1 MTVYAAAIFVVV
13 FVVVVDISSS
23 CNANDDPTKRINLSS
38 GANGV
43 LMIILG
49 STCTIAIESDV
60 RMGNRTVC
68 SNITLPTAPSN
79 SPTTVTGGAM
89 VTFGMFWEQF
99 YASWRDDLMH
109 DESSPRE

>member
-13 FVVVVDISSS
+13 VFVVVDSSSS

-43 LMIILG
+43 LMIMLG
-49 STCTIAIESDV
+49 STCTIAIESDA

-79 SPTTVTGGAM
+79 SPPTTRHGRRAMGRMFFGSQFDASVRGG
-89 VTFGMFWEQF
+89 TYLFLDQI
-99 YASWRDDLMH
+99 
-109 DESSPRE
+109 